1 VVTIVNPDRFLAE
14 VCRVVRDRW
23 VWKENPHRHQHL
35 AEAVRD
41 WLTKAGVQL
50 TVSWEFLSGYCRTWL
65 RQTEAMEQRTKL
77 EV

>member
-1 VVTIVNPDRFLAE
+1 VVTIVNSDRFLAE
-14 VCRVVRDRW
+14 ICRMIRDRW
-23 VWKENPHRHQHL
+23 VWKDLLGRYRYL